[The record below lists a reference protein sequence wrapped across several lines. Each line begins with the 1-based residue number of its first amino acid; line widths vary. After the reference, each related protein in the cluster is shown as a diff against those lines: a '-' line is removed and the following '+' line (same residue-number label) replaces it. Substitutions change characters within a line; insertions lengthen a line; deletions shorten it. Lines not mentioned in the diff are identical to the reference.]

1 VLIPEI
7 TAKRFRIAK
16 PNFRHRTE
24 SLIKVYFPPPVRG
37 FRFPGHPA
45 LLQSR
50 AAAANAWT
58 AQTLICFCVAG
69 HTPTG
74 MSAATVINHR
84 RFSEEPKSG

>member
-7 TAKRFRIAK
+7 TAKRFGNAKTNLRRRIASIEKRLTSLRPSGDFDSPDIPPAAK
-16 PNFRHRTE
+16 PGR
-24 SLIKVYFPPPVRG
+24 RG
-37 FRFPGHPA
+37 E
-45 LLQSR
+45 
-50 AAAANAWT
+50 WT